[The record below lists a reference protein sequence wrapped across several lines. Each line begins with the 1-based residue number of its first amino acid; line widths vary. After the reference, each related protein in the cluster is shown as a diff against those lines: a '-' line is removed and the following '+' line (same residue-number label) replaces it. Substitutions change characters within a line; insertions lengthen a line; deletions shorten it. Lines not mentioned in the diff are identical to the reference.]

1 MEPDSPAAPAAD
13 HAVVSVPAVNYFDSP
28 LAARRYAAH
37 RPRGHAEVLAF
48 LRETLAGSLPV
59 GRAADV
65 GCGTGHSTVALLPYA
80 ATVVGIDPSSE
91 MLKQAE
97 RHPQIEYRRGYA
109 EALPVRASEFDLVSV
124 SSAYHW
130 FDQERFL
137 AEAAR
142 VLRPDG
148 WLVLYKTGSVG
159 RISGRPEFDVWRR
172 EVLKARYPKI
182 ERHGERLT
190 LELATACGFAELA
203 CDTFAVTRSYTLD
216 EYVENLLT
224 HSSVIRVVERGPEP
238 VDAVRQWLRSELAA
252 YFAAGSAEF
261 THESWI
267 QVFRQGIVT
276 RSSP

>member
-1 MEPDSPAAPAAD
+1 MEPASSASSVAA
-13 HAVVSVPAVNYFDSP
+13 PAVNYFDSP

-37 RPRGHAEVLAF
+37 RPRGHAQILAF

-80 ATVVGIDPSSE
+80 TAVVGIDPSSE

-109 EALPVRASEFDLVSV
+109 EALPVRAGEFDLVSV

-148 WLVLYKTGSVG
+148 WLVLYKAGSVG
-159 RISGRPEFDVWRR
+159 RITGRNEFDVWRR

-190 LELATACGFAELA
+190 RELAAGCGFIELA
-203 CDTFAVTRSYTLD
+203 CDTAAVTRSYTLA

-238 VDAVRQWLRSELAA
+238 VEAVRGWLRTELSP
-252 YFAAGSAEF
+252 YFSDGSAEF

-267 QVFRQGIVT
+267 QVFRREIVT
-276 RSSP
+276 PSSP

>member
-1 MEPDSPAAPAAD
+1 MEPDSPVSTAVTNGVVAA
-13 HAVVSVPAVNYFDSP
+13 PAVNYFDSP

-37 RPRGHAEVLAF
+37 RPRGHAQVLAF
-48 LRETLAGSLPV
+48 LSQTLGGVIPV

-80 ATVVGIDPSSE
+80 TSVVGIDPSSE

-109 EALPVRASEFDLVSV
+109 EALPVRAGEFDLVTV

-142 VLRPDG
+142 VLRPAG
-148 WLVLYKTGSVG
+148 WLVLYKAGSVG
-159 RISGRPEFDVWRR
+159 RIADRQDFDVWRR

-190 LELATACGFAELA
+190 RELAAACGFAELA
-203 CDTFAVTRSYTLD
+203 CDTAATSRRYTLD
-216 EYVENLLT
+216 EYVDNLLT

-238 VDAVRQWLRSELAA
+238 VDTVRRWLRSELAA

-267 QVFRQGIVT
+267 QVFRRGIVT
-276 RSSP
+276 PSSP